1 MFEITVKWNDKKA
14 YYELEPTS
22 SVGSLKSKIQQDF
35 KIPIKDQKL
44 LKGGKPLC
52 KDDMLLS
59 DEDVEDGDT
68 LHVLANYKEVKYQID
83 NGAISSEKLFASVTI
98 DEFLGNLLTKSQIST
113 IGSYS
118 ASLEGSE
125 LLGSRSLEEL
135 QLSKEKIIHISNEPF
150 ITATV
155 EDENHNPC
163 DYRIR
168 SSDTIFT
175 LMKLINKGMQI
186 PVEEQALIYKTERL
200 DSKRTFASYEI
211 KDDFCVMLKKKIILS
226 LMLKYSGNT
235 KQINFDHSE
244 KLKSL
249 KECARM
255 QFGLDEGFVTL
266 SLLDRKRLENDNR
279 FLFEFN
285 IDSATEIEVRR
296 EMKLHIK
303 LTNKEFV
310 VWVPPDATVRKLKE
324 IIYEEQK
331 IPENKQQ
338 IIHQGK
344 KLEDNCVLVDVDIQ
358 SETSLHLSEEGDLEK
373 EQVNF
378 KSLPEN

>member
-1 MFEITVKWNDKKA
+1 MFEITVKWNDKKV

-175 LMKLINKGMQI
+175 LMKLINKGTQI

-200 DSKRTFASYEI
+200 DSKLAFTSYGI
-211 KDDFCVMLKKKIILS
+211 KDDFCVMLKKKKILS
-226 LMLKYSGNT
+226 LMLKYSGST

-249 KECARM
+249 KECARA
-255 QFGLDEGFVTL
+255 QFGLDEDFVTL
-266 SLLDRKRLENDNR
+266 SLLDGKRLENDNR